1 MCLTKLLP
9 TMTSIWLNYIND
21 FDYSQNVKKK
31 HVSVWARV
39 V

>member
-21 FDYSQNVKKK
+21 FDYSQNVKKNMFLYEQE
-31 HVSVWARV
+31 
-39 V
+39 